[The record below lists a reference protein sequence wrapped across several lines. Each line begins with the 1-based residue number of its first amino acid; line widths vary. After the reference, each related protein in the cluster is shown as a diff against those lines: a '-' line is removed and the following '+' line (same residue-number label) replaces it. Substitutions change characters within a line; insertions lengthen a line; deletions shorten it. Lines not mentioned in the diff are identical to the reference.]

1 MRCKIQHVPA
11 LAACNAGRSY
21 TIVITAACIQPW
33 GSYREGGTEE
43 ATIPPPC
50 IAPLGPAFVQK
61 LSETL

>member
-11 LAACNAGRSY
+11 SAVCNAGRSY
-21 TIVITAACIQPW
+21 TIVITLCIQPW
-33 GSYREGGTEE
+33 GSYRGETEE